1 MRLNVLNRLENGFN
15 NFILTRL
22 CRCSKFT
29 SIEAWTLDKNGS
41 LCCRIH
47 CIHFHYWDAQ
57 LIPDDCFREC
67 GNNNGET
74 MSRKTYHP
82 NDTWNIEI
90 RIMLWMAHSES
101 GQSIEIFHPTNAEKN
116 RLIFTISPPLL
127 NLSVMLMCY
136 VYPFRFNVFFLLWL
150 LFSTFRQ
157 WLIPQSGGCTQRIQL
172 KWEHID
178 WKVRSPKKNNNEPK
192 KNKEPIE
199 MLSIQS
205 ISWMLVFL
213 LSLSLAP

>member
-29 SIEAWTLDKNGS
+29 SIGAWTLDKNGS

-67 GNNNGET
+67 GNNNGEDYEQKNIP
-74 MSRKTYHP
+74 SKWYLKH
-82 NDTWNIEI
+82 WNSNYALNGSLRI
-90 RIMLWMAHSES
+90 RPIHWNCSSNEC
-101 GQSIEIFHPTNAEKN
+101 EKN
-116 RLIFTISPPLL
+116 RLIFTIPPPLL

-150 LFSTFRQ
+150 LFSNFRQ

>member
-1 MRLNVLNRLENGFN
+1 MLNRLENGFN

-29 SIEAWTLDKNGS
+29 SIWAWNLDKNGS

-116 RLIFTISPPLL
+116 RLIFTISPTLL
-127 NLSVMLMCY
+127 NLSVMCIHFVLMC
-136 VYPFRFNVFFLLWL
+136 FFYFGYFFP
-150 LFSTFRQ
+150 LFANDWFHKVAVVLKGYNWNGRTSIEKFDRRKKQ
-157 WLIPQSGGCTQRIQL
+157 QRT
-172 KWEHID
+172 
-178 WKVRSPKKNNNEPK
+178 KKI
-192 KNKEPIE
+192 NKEPIE